1 MGVYEDIMATLTGA
15 ADSFA
20 SGTGM
25 GRFDEYQRARAELEA
40 YAASRGWDKSKDPLG
55 IQLSRDFPDEFAAVE
70 AMNPAGGVALSAGM
84 LPSAAAARGALPP
97 PRAAAGEVIP
107 PPRPAGSP
115 PPSSGPIID
124 GTSYTPPPP
133 PRATSGGQALPPGPP
148 PPPPAGAS
156 AASPAP
162 SPQGGPG
169 RWTIPGIIA
178 ASALPVVAGAMQ
190 RNQARATPSAE
201 QGEYGRGAGPTE
213 SEIEA
218 AARQQAHLEQVERE
232 RQRDHV
238 LNRNEREAQ
247 VALQEAQA
255 AYAQAQRAELE
266 KRLANADMTD
276 SQKEQARAALE
287 REMEAGRNARN
298 RDDIASRERTTAMNE
313 EGANARNRATTE
325 SNERI
330 ASQREAGDDRRT
342 GANIASNER
351 MTVYRGDVDM
361 RGQDLDARADKDNF
375 ATTMLA
381 RGVETGRLS
390 VEKANKML
398 ADYIAMSKL
407 PTDILKQV
415 SDSIQPFLP
424 YMRNGN
430 PGDIPAG
437 FEPGGARDALAK
449 LAGVKPSGKPRTGYS
464 DFNLMDIAAQYGGG
478 PPPTPPKQL
487 DVEATYNAIQTP
499 TLENMNA
506 DLERYRAQSSVGA
519 PAPRPSMGGG
529 QTPPMVESLMPQT
542 MTPPMAPDAEQRIYN
557 SLGR

>member
-287 REMEAGRNARN
+287 REIEAGRNARN
-298 RDDIASRERTTAMNE
+298 DADIRSRERITGITEA
-313 EGANARNRATTE
+313 GASERNRASIE

-330 ASQREAGDDRRT
+330 TGIREAGEDRRT
-342 GANIASNER
+342 GARIAADER
-351 MTVYRGDVDM
+351 LGAFRGDVEM
-361 RGQDLDARADKDNF
+361 RGQDQRAREAQDNF
-375 ATTMLA
+375 VTTLIA
-381 RGVETGRLS
+381 RNLEAGKLS
-390 VEKANKML
+390 VDKANKMI
-398 ADYIAMSKL
+398 ADYMAMAKL
-407 PTDILKQV
+407 PAEIMKQV
-415 SDSIQPFLP
+415 SDAAIQWAP

-430 PGDIPAG
+430 PGDLPT
-437 FEPGGARDALAK
+437 ESRRGGARDEMAK
-449 LAGVKPSGKPRTGYS
+449 MAGIKTRPSSEARGYS
-464 DFNLMDIAAQYGGG
+464 DFNLADLFAQYGGG
-478 PPPTPPKQL
+478 PPSAPPKPL
-487 DVEATYNAIQTP
+487 DVQAVYGAIPDVDTNP
-499 TLENMNA
+499 DAYRGMSASAAPLE
-506 DLERYRAQSSVGA
+506 
-519 PAPRPSMGGG
+519 RPSM
-529 QTPPMVESLMPQT
+529 PPMVESLMPKT
-542 MTPPMAPDAEQRIYN
+542 MTPPMGPDAEQRIYN